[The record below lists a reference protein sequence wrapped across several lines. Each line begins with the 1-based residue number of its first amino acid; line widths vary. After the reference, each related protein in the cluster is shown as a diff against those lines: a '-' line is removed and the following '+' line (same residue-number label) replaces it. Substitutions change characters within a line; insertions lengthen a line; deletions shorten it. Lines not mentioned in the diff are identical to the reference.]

1 MFTDAEVRQ
10 IIALRPK
17 LSITEIAVEFGVARA
32 TIYRVVAGKSY
43 RHVTHTDVPGQ
54 ACEGVCCTVP
64 KRADA
69 NLLLINHRK
78 VTLPC
83 VVCEAST
90 RVTVRSG
97 LKRHGHVLCLDCRPG
112 AHE

>member
-1 MFTDAEVRQ
+1 MFTDTEVLQ
-10 IIALRPK
+10 IIALRPTM
-17 LSITEIAVEFGVARA
+17 SITELANDFGVARA
-32 TIYRVVAGKSY
+32 TIYRIVAGKSY
-43 RHVTHTDVPGQ
+43 RHVTHSDVRGRE
-54 ACEGVCCTVP
+54 CEGVCCAVP

-69 NLLLINHRK
+69 NLTLINDHR

-83 VVCEAST
+83 VVCETST
-90 RVTVRSG
+90 RVRVRSG